1 MPGAPSECGRKR
13 SFPSSISISVES
25 AFLQLTA
32 REHLLYAKRIKA
44 DLSIRAANFPGIW
57 PEETCRLAKKCF
69 GNGSPRHD
77 AGASVLTIS
86 RYETRICTRRSH
98 LQAAN

>member
-57 PEETCRLAKKCF
+57 PEETCRLAIQLGVCEF
-69 GNGSPRHD
+69 
-77 AGASVLTIS
+77 ASVIFVS
-86 RYETRICTRRSH
+86 SIFGSSQCSARATRAESP
-98 LQAAN
+98 

>member
-44 DLSIRAANFPGIW
+44 DLSIRAAHYPGTRR
-57 PEETCRLAKKCF
+57 EEAHRLARNLFWQRK
-69 GNGSPRHD
+69 SP
-77 AGASVLTIS
+77 A
-86 RYETRICTRRSH
+86 
-98 LQAAN
+98 